1 MHPKPLTCANT
12 RKLPLN
18 CRSRYSTVRAGS
30 RCFATSRGLYA
41 ACQNGLVED
50 HSEAYRRETLRL
62 VVEAEH
68 LPDLLL
74 GKDRRGIRDR
84 FKEHLGVAH
93 VASRVSSPADRHRP
107 FPQGGARRSV
117 GESGNDDKA
126 VALPRLPLEVA
137 QGRHGPPP

>member
-1 MHPKPLTCANT
+1 MQ
-12 RKLPLN
+12 RLPQRPPVLEDELGEKAVDILAEQV
-18 CRSRYSTVRAGS
+18 TEQVAKTWIVGQVRVDA
-30 RCFATSRGLYA
+30 
-41 ACQNGLVED
+41 
-50 HSEAYRRETLRL
+50 RL

-74 GKDRRGIRDR
+74 GKDRRGVRRR
-84 FKEHLGVAH
+84 FEEHLGIPH

-126 VALPRLPLEVA
+126 IALPRLPLEVA